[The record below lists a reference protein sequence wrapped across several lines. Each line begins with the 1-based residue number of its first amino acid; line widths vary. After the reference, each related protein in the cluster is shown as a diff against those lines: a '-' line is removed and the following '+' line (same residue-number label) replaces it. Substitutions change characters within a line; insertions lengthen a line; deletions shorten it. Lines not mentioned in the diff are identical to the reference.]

1 MITIPRT
8 LKSVIKEIN
17 ELLSSTVIMDIE
29 DVPSHLLNEWEL
41 QSGAETFLQ
50 DLDRYIGDYF
60 LTVVYHRESV

>member
-8 LKSVIKEIN
+8 LKPVIKEIN
-17 ELLSSTVIMDIE
+17 ELLSSSICLDIE
-29 DVPSHLLNEWEL
+29 DVPTHLLNEWEL